1 VVWKVSGIGISGE
14 VPTRTGPSW
23 PEPSQSVLEDRDG
36 LVVRTYRVQVT
47 GQFDRPASAVRERLL
62 AEQSAH
68 DVFASAFV
76 AEGTF
81 SYAPTLTR
89 FTLRYLL
96 DIDQGSAADADMA
109 AELEGEILAGSYLE
123 ERDIPFKAL
132 TVSVTCMQDVKVR
145 RRQ

>member
-1 VVWKVSGIGISGE
+1 M
-14 VPTRTGPSW
+14 
-23 PEPSQSVLEDRDG
+23 
-36 LVVRTYRVQVT
+36 VRTYRVQVT

-81 SYAPTLTR
+81 SYTPTLTR

-132 TVSVTCMQDVKVR
+132 TVSVTCVQDVKVR
-145 RRQ
+145 RRR